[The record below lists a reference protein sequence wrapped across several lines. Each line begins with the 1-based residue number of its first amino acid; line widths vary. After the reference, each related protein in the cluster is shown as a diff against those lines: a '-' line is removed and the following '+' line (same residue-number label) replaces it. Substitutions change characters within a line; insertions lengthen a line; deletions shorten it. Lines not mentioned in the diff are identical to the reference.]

1 MEIRRKISRLLPQ
14 KYFEVN
20 LILTNAFLNPQM
32 TKTEIEILA
41 YFLSLREKGV
51 EDIFNTYSRSV
62 VKREM
67 GDMSSASLSN
77 HLRSLRNKEYILK
90 DEETN
95 RLKIVEF
102 LIPNDDIQRYDL
114 ILKKEDENK

>member
-20 LILTNAFLNPQM
+20 LILTNAFLSPQM

-67 GDMSSASLSN
+67 GNMSSASLSN

-102 LIPNDDIQRYDL
+102 LIPNDNIQRYDL